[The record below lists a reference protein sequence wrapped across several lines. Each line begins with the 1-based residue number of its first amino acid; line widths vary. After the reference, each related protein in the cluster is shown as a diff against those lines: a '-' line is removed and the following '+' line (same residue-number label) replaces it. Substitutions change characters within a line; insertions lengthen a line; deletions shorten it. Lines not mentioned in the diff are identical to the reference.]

1 MIFSIFDNYMIISF
15 IIIKLN
21 NDFLSR
27 LISVSSNFPFLL
39 RADCSFQR
47 PFCLLNNIKQ
57 RRRGFIFPLK
67 KQEDSSVL
75 AKKAA
80 MADKNKFS
88 VLFKCTISE
97 LQQSTVKPR
106 PKIRERKIDKAVP

>member
-47 PFCLLNNIKQ
+47 RFCLPNNIKQ
-57 RRRGFIFPLK
+57 RRGGLIFPLK